1 MQLEFADFK
10 NIIMKNSKFKI
21 QNSKFLFLLLVL
33 FSCSKKEEKAVD
45 STAESKAVTTVELT
59 QAQYDNANIELGKVS
74 TKNIS
79 YNIQVTGMI
88 DVPPQNLISV
98 SAPMGGFVKST
109 SLLQGTHIHKGDIM
123 AEIENPEFITLQQ
136 DYIDTKN
143 KLSFLSQEYE
153 RQKELNKENVSSA
166 KVFQQTTTDYKNLK
180 NVLNA
185 LEEKLK
191 LIGINRNSLQEGK
204 ISSNVKIKAA
214 ISGYVTAVNVNIG
227 KYVTPNDIMFE
238 IVDTK
243 HVHAELNVF
252 EKDIMNVQIGQ
263 KVKIRL
269 SNSPQKEYS
278 GHIHLINHKINAD
291 RTVRVHAHFDEENP
305 AFIPSMYLDAEI
317 ETKDAKAT
325 VLPNEAVITAEG
337 KSYIFALKT
346 KDAKNYTFDMVE
358 VKKGITENEFTAV
371 VLPTHFDVT
380 NAQIVT
386 KGAFSLLSKML
397 NAGEEE

>member
-1 MQLEFADFK
+1 
-10 NIIMKNSKFKI
+10 MKYSSLKI
-21 QNSKFLFLLLVL
+21 QHLTLFLILTLL
-33 FSCSKKEEKAVD
+33 FSCSKKEDKAAEA
-45 STAESKAVTTVELT
+45 TAESKAVTTVELT

-109 SLLQGTHIHKGDIM
+109 SLLQGTHIHKGDVM

-143 KLSFLSQEYE
+143 KLSFLSQEYD

-191 LIGINRNSLQEGK
+191 LIGFNPNSLQEGK
-204 ISSNVKIKAA
+204 ISSNVKIRAA

-238 IVDTK
+238 IVDIK

-305 AFIPSMYLDAEI
+305 VFIPSMYLDAEI

-325 VLPNEAVITAEG
+325 VLPNEAVVTAEG
-337 KSYIFALKT
+337 KSYIYALKT

-371 VLPTHFDVT
+371 VLPAHFDVT

>member
-1 MQLEFADFK
+1 MG
-10 NIIMKNSKFKI
+10 NSKTCQALAWFKI

-33 FSCSKKEEKAVD
+33 FSCSKKEDKAAEA
-45 STAESKAVTTVELT
+45 TAESKAVTTVELT

-109 SLLQGTHIHKGDIM
+109 SLLQGTHIHKGDVM

-191 LIGINRNSLQEGK
+191 LIGITPNSLQEGK

-227 KYVTPNDIMFE
+227 KYVTSNDIMFE

-337 KSYIFALKT
+337 KSYIYALKT

-371 VLPTHFDVT
+371 VLPAHFDLA
-380 NAQIVT
+380 NSQIVT